1 MSRGEGV
8 MSETKGDFVRVCLA
22 DHGSHLL
29 RYARR
34 LTGDPERAQD
44 AVQETFLALWR
55 ADHEGLRPRI
65 LPWLLAVCR
74 NKALDRNKKERPM
87 VALQEGSAPSV
98 EVSPQDGA
106 LAREREWRVRT
117 ALDALPERQQEVVVL
132 KFQNGLSYREI
143 AEVTGLSVS
152 NVGFQLHVALKTLRE
167 RLAEDKTAG
176 GAA

>member
-1 MSRGEGV
+1 
-8 MSETKGDFVRVCLA
+8 
-22 DHGSHLL
+22 
-29 RYARR
+29 
-34 LTGDPERAQD
+34 
-44 AVQETFLALWR
+44 
-55 ADHEGLRPRI
+55 
-65 LPWLLAVCR
+65 
-74 NKALDRNKKERPM
+74 M